1 MSGRPPPDLAARLRA
16 HVPRRFVGAGPS
28 WWAPPDQGGLP
39 ARAMAVEQL
48 ALLVASGRSVQAS
61 VAVLRAE
68 HPHRPGRSD
77 RLDVPAERLDVL
89 AKRLDV
95 PADRLDVLADRLDAG
110 AAVPDAVR
118 WWARACGCAELGALA
133 TELQLAVGTDQVVAA
148 LDVAASR
155 LRRRA
160 DDALA
165 ARAVWRGRVVV
176 AVAMVTSAA
185 SAALVLS

>member
-1 MSGRPPPDLAARLRA
+1 MNGRPPPDLAARLRA
-16 HVPRRFVGAGPS
+16 HVPRRFVAAGPS
-28 WWAPPDQGGLP
+28 WWAPPDEGGLP

-68 HPHRPGRSD
+68 HLHRRGRSD
-77 RLDVPAERLDVL
+77 RLDAS
-89 AKRLDV
+89 
-95 PADRLDVLADRLDAG
+95 ADRLDVLADRLDAG

-133 TELQLAVGTDQVVAA
+133 TELQLAVGTDRVVAA

-155 LRRRA
+155 LRCRA

-176 AVAMVTSAA
+176 AVAVVTSAA